1 MNVKVEEFLNLKKAE
16 EKKRRD
22 EHLVSL
28 GLVDESKTVRGR
40 KYSRFWSE
48 EYEQYDGDKDM
59 FFCEKEVYAPLEV
72 TDEEYK
78 EILKYAPENVVKCDV
93 GKSSGTNWGGVI
105 KVMAYVYLI
114 VGVIA
119 NLFLLLGIDKPSDY
133 DFGVEAELARQ
144 AAEQARTEC
153 FISLVFI
160 VISFP
165 FVMGLSRIVSAAEKY
180 LRKE

>member
-1 MNVKVEEFLNLKKAE
+1 MNAKVEEFLNLKKAE

-59 FFCEKEVYAPLEV
+59 YFCEKEVYAPLEV
-72 TDEEYK
+72 TDEEYC

-93 GKSSGTNWGGVI
+93 EKTSGTNWGGVI
-105 KVMAYVYLI
+105 KVMT
-114 VGVIA
+114 
-119 NLFLLLGIDKPSDY
+119 GISVDGKDPREAQKAVDAGEY
-133 DFGVEAELARQ
+133 DDILVE
-144 AAEQARTEC
+144 
-153 FISLVFI
+153 
-160 VISFP
+160 
-165 FVMGLSRIVSAAEKY
+165 
-180 LRKE
+180 

>member
-1 MNVKVEEFLNLKKAE
+1 MNVKVEEFLNLKKDE

-28 GLVDESKTVRGR
+28 GLVDESKTVRMR

-59 FFCEKEVYAPLEV
+59 YFCEKNVHAPLEV

-78 EILKYAPENVVKCDV
+78 EILKYAPQISEKT
-93 GKSSGTNWGGVI
+93 KMKPASGFKWGNVI
-105 KVMAYVYLI
+105 KVIAIISLFL
-114 VGVIA
+114 GLIA
-119 NLFLLLGIDKPSDY
+119 NLFMFVVGFDLW
-133 DFGVEAELARQ
+133 
-144 AAEQARTEC
+144 EC
-153 FISLVFI
+153 VGNIIIIFLF
-160 VISFP
+160 FP
-165 FVMGLSRIVSAAEKY
+165 FVMGFSRIVSAAEKY

>member
-1 MNVKVEEFLNLKKAE
+1 MNAKVEEFLNLKKAE

-28 GLVDESKTVRGR
+28 GLFDESKTVRMR

-48 EYEQYDGDKDM
+48 EYEQYDGDKEM

-72 TDEEYK
+72 TDEEYC

-93 GKSSGTNWGGVI
+93 EKISRTNWGGVI
-105 KVMAYVYLI
+105 KVMAYIYLI

-119 NLFLLLGIDKPSDY
+119 NLFLLSGIDKPSDY

-144 AAEQARTEC
+144 AAEQAQNEC
-153 FISLVFI
+153 IISIVFI

-165 FVMGLSRIVSAAEKY
+165 LVMGLSRIVSAAEKY

>member
-1 MNVKVEEFLNLKKAE
+1 MNAKVEEFLNLKKAE

-59 FFCEKEVYAPLEV
+59 YFCEKEVYAPLEV
-72 TDEEYK
+72 TDEEYC

-93 GKSSGTNWGGVI
+93 EKTSGTNWGGVI
-105 KVMAYVYLI
+105 KVMAYIYLI

-119 NLFLLLGIDKPSDY
+119 NLFLLSGIDKQ
-133 DFGVEAELARQ
+133 AELARE
-144 AAEQARTEC
+144 AAEQAQAEC
-153 FISLVFI
+153 IIGLIFII
-160 VISFP
+160 ISFP